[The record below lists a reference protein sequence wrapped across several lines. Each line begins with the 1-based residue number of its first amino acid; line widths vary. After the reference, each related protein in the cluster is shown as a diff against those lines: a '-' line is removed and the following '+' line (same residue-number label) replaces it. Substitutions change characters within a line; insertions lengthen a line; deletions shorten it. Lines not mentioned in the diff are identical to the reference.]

1 MDQKHIKF
9 DLEKKLTGKIKG
21 YTYLLLS
28 IILVMIF
35 VFVLAPGIDEV
46 PYVKPLVSFIDEHK
60 IDAGA
65 LYYTDIEE
73 FSVAEIN
80 IKNTLDY
87 FPYFISYEKDLTI
100 TDSTKKK

>member
-1 MDQKHIKF
+1 MKKQLNTMIK
-9 DLEKKLTGKIKG
+9 K

-28 IILVMIF
+28 IMLVVIF

-46 PYVKPLVSFIDEHK
+46 PQVKPLINFIDEHE
-60 IDAGA
+60 INATA

-73 FSVAEIN
+73 FSIAEIN

-87 FPYFISYEKDLTI
+87 LPYFTSDENALTI
-100 TDSTKKK
+100 SDSSK

>member
-1 MDQKHIKF
+1 MKKQLNTMIK
-9 DLEKKLTGKIKG
+9 K

-28 IILVMIF
+28 IMLVVIF

-46 PYVKPLVSFIDEHK
+46 PQVKPLINFIDDNE
-60 IDAGA
+60 INAAA

-73 FSVAEIN
+73 FSIAEIN

-87 FPYFISYEKDLTI
+87 SPVITFEEKLLKI
-100 TDSTKKK
+100 YNSSTKK